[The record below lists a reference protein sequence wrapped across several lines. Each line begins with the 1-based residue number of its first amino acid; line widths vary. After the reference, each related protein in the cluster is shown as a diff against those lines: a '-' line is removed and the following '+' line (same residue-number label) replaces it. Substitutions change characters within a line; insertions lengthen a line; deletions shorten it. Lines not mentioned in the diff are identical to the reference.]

1 MRASISDLKGLED
14 EMGTFGT
21 FDVGQNQAFRL
32 IGRSGCDRPIPLIS
46 SLLSSIHK
54 SGSFVFFVEQLL
66 MPVLIQ
72 FGGQH
77 SKLHMCYPTSIYFA
91 QTRLGPGF
99 LLRELL
105 DLRLE

>member
-1 MRASISDLKGLED
+1 
-14 EMGTFGT
+14 
-21 FDVGQNQAFRL
+21 
-32 IGRSGCDRPIPLIS
+32 
-46 SLLSSIHK
+46 
-54 SGSFVFFVEQLL
+54 

-99 LLRELL
+99 LLRELF